1 MKRRLRGLR
10 SFPGPVLTGVGTALA
25 VGFAGVG
32 GGVLAGV
39 LAGGL
44 YAQEVPRRDTPDA
57 LVRAAARAWAAG
69 DTDGVTVLLAPGGV
83 ALELPGSSN
92 PAVRPGQ
99 ARAAL
104 ERLFSLYE
112 TKEVQVEEVSALG
125 GIPPRGMA
133 RLVWRTASAGTPRS
147 HPLFLALEEGG
158 EGWSITEVRL
168 LPGRLPPTSTRSM
181 RRP

>member
-1 MKRRLRGLR
+1 
-10 SFPGPVLTGVGTALA
+10 LA
-25 VGFAGVG
+25 VSFVGVG
-32 GGVLAGV
+32 GSVVADSIAG
-39 LAGGL
+39 AGGL
-44 YAQEVPRRDTPDA
+44 HAQEVPRLDSPDA

-69 DTDGVTVLLAPGGV
+69 DADGLTVLLAPGGV

-104 ERLFSLYE
+104 ERLFRLFD
-112 TKEVQVEEVSALG
+112 TKEVRVEEVSALG

-147 HPLFLALEEGG
+147 HPVFLALEEGG

-168 LPGRLPPTSTRSM
+168 LPGRLPPTSTTSM